1 MKQSRMLIPT
11 LKEAPA
17 DAEARSHQMMAR
29 AGYIYQVAAGVWA
42 YLPLAYRVLRK
53 LETIIR
59 EEMEQAGAV
68 EMMMPALLP
77 ADLWK
82 ESGRYSTYGA
92 NLFKLKDRRER
103 EFILGPTHEETFTS
117 ILRDSVHSYKKL
129 PLMVYQLQDKFRD
142 EDRPRYGILRSKE
155 FEMLDG
161 YSFSADQADLD
172 EAYDRQAKA
181 YRHIFDRIGLDYKVI
196 LADSGTMGGKNSQ
209 EFSAPAAVGEDVIAY
224 TDGGYAA
231 NLEKATSQFTP
242 VKQTAAPL
250 PLEKKGT
257 PGAHTVNEAAES
269 LGVDVSQIMK
279 SMLFLATFSDGTVEP
294 VLVLMRGND
303 EVNETKVTNF
313 LGSDELELA
322 SDEDAQKYLGANP
335 GSLGPVGV
343 GEEVRILADQ
353 HLTGMVNIALGADED
368 GYHYINANFDR
379 DFRVDDF
386 GDFRTVQAGE
396 LAPDGQPIKFTNG
409 IEVGHIFKL
418 GTHYSEVLGAKVLD
432 QNGRE
437 TNMIMGSYG
446 IGVSRLLSAIS
457 EQNADEHGLVWP
469 DAVAPFDI
477 HVIPVNIKKAEQ
489 RELAATVTKE
499 LEAAGYEVLFD
510 DRPERAGVKFADAD
524 LIGLPIRVTV
534 GKKAAEGIVEIK
546 IRKTGETLEVH
557 QDELAANIAILL
569 KRRQEA

>member
-17 DAEARSHQMMAR
+17 DAEALSHKMMAR
-29 AGYIYQVAAGVWA
+29 AGYIYQVAAGVWS
-42 YLPLAYRVLRK
+42 YLPLAYRVIRK
-53 LETIIR
+53 IEAIIR
-59 EEMEQAGAV
+59 EEMEHAGAV
-68 EMMMPALLP
+68 EMMMPALVP

-82 ESGRYSTYGA
+82 ESGRYSAYGA
-92 NLFKLKDRRER
+92 NLFKLKDRHER
-103 EFILGPTHEETFTS
+103 EFILGPTHEETFTEV
-117 ILRDSVHSYKKL
+117 LRDSIHSYKKL
-129 PLMVYQLQDKFRD
+129 PLVVYQLQDKFRD
-142 EDRPRYGILRSKE
+142 EDRPRYGILRGKE

-161 YSFSADQADLD
+161 YSFSADQAGLD
-172 EAYDRQAKA
+172 QAYDLQAQA
-181 YRHIFDRIGLDYKVI
+181 YRNIFDRVGLDYKVI

-231 NLEKATSQFTP
+231 NLEKATSRFTP
-242 VKQTAAPL
+242 EKQTAAPL
-250 PLEKKGT
+250 PLEKKST
-257 PGAHTVNEAAES
+257 PGAHSVDEAAES
-269 LGVDVSQIMK
+269 LGVAVSQILK
-279 SMLFLATFSDGTVEP
+279 SMLYLATFSDGTVEP

-303 EVNETKVTNF
+303 AVNETKVNSF
-313 LGSDELELA
+313 LGSDQLELA
-322 SDEDAQKYLGANP
+322 RDEDTRKYLGANP

-353 HLTGMVNIALGADED
+353 HLTGMVNLALGADED
-368 GYHYINANFDR
+368 GYHYVNANFDR

-386 GDFRTVQAGE
+386 GDFRTVQEGE
-396 LAPDGQPIKFTNG
+396 TAPDGLPLKFTNG

-418 GTHYSEVLGAKVLD
+418 GTHYSEVLGATVLD

-437 TNMIMGSYG
+437 TPMIMGCYG

-469 DAVAPFDI
+469 DAVAPFDV
-477 HVIPVNIKKAEQ
+477 HVIPVNVKKDEQ
-489 RELAATVTKE
+489 RQLAEALTAE
-499 LEAAGYEVLFD
+499 LEDAGYEVLYD

-524 LIGLPIRVTV
+524 LIGVPIRVTV
-534 GKKAAEGIVEIK
+534 GKKAGEGIVGIK

-557 QDELAANIAILL
+557 KDELAANIAILL
-569 KRRQEA
+569 KRNRED

>member
-161 YSFSADQADLD
+161 YSFSADQAGLD